1 MLMRS
6 CTVSDTAAVRVMGEG
21 WGGGGEGGE
30 ERGGGG
36 GGGGGGEGW
45 EERVERKV
53 LGTRGEEGGGILLH
67 EADSVEGVEVT

>member
-21 WGGGGEGGE
+21 WGGGRGEGG
-30 ERGGGG
+30 
-36 GGGGGGEGW
+36 